1 MFFGVFDDI
10 ILYADF
16 DLSAYDEKYR
26 YSANVG
32 MTDIIAALQWIQD
45 NIEQFGGDPENVTV
59 FGESGGGA
67 KVLALMTSPYAKGL
81 FHKGIVES
89 GATENMGAK
98 FTDEDVSRKLT
109 ENILKNLGIT
119 QDRIEELQTIPYDEL
134 ASASDQALISTAE
147 ELGIYEEFV
156 NGYSLLWEPV
166 VDGDFLP
173 TGPVLDTGFADAGR
187 DIPLL
192 IGSNLNEW
200 TVFGESMADP
210 NSPMSDEE
218 LSARM
223 TEQYGDNAE
232 NVASAFA
239 EAYPNEPATAALY
252 VDSTLIRLPILKLT
266 AHKADQGG
274 APVYSYIF
282 SWGTS
287 YHTAEIPFVF
297 DNIDK
302 VTVSGDANEARALS
316 DVMSQAW
323 INFARTGDPNGEGVP
338 AWEPYTRDGGATMI
352 FDNESYLAYN
362 HDKELQSIL
371 APDYV
376 Y

>member
-156 NGYSLLWEPV
+156 NGYSLLW
-166 VDGDFLP
+166 
-173 TGPVLDTGFADAGR
+173 
-187 DIPLL
+187 
-192 IGSNLNEW
+192 
-200 TVFGESMADP
+200 
-210 NSPMSDEE
+210 
-218 LSARM
+218 
-223 TEQYGDNAE
+223 
-232 NVASAFA
+232 
-239 EAYPNEPATAALY
+239 
-252 VDSTLIRLPILKLT
+252 
-266 AHKADQGG
+266 
-274 APVYSYIF
+274 
-282 SWGTS
+282 
-287 YHTAEIPFVF
+287 
-297 DNIDK
+297 
-302 VTVSGDANEARALS
+302 
-316 DVMSQAW
+316 
-323 INFARTGDPNGEGVP
+323 
-338 AWEPYTRDGGATMI
+338 
-352 FDNESYLAYN
+352 
-362 HDKELQSIL
+362 
-371 APDYV
+371 
-376 Y
+376 